1 MYLSVEVRILPPKPI
16 NTVEERSM
24 EGALW
29 LIMAKFYS
37 AFAVIYLMGPQLLK
51 AFNDYKKANQLRSQ
65 IHYLT
70 GAFVLMLILAAMAFQ
85 GPSVV

>member
-1 MYLSVEVRILPPKPI
+1 MYLSVEVLILPPKPI

-29 LIMAKFYS
+29 LIMLKFYS
-37 AFAVIYLMGPQLLK
+37 AAFVIYLMGPQLLQV
-51 AFNDYKKANQLRSQ
+51 FNEYKKAGCLGSQ

-70 GAFVLMLILAAMAFQ
+70 GAFVLMLILAAFAFQ